1 MASRA
6 FKDINLSFKRHPVT
20 NDVVV
25 IRDEDAIK
33 RSVKNIIF
41 TILGEKPFNPNFG
54 SVINDSLFE
63 LNTSLNE
70 IRIADEINSS
80 LLNHEPRI
88 ANIDAT
94 VEIMPDSNEMNCTV
108 QYDIVGIPAPTQTVD
123 VLLFPASCLLYTSP
137 SPRDLVI
144 SRMPSSA

>member
-41 TILGEKPFNPNFG
+41 TILGEKPFEPNFG
-54 SVINDSLFE
+54 SVINNALFD
-63 LNTSLNE
+63 LNTNLSE
-70 IRIADEINSS
+70 IRVSDEIKAS
-80 LLNHEPRI
+80 LDNYEPRI
-88 ANIDAT
+88 DNIDVSVSVLA
-94 VEIMPDSNEMNCTV
+94 DSNEMNCTV
-108 QYDIVGIPAPTQTVD
+108 QYDIVCIPAPTQTVD
-123 VLLFPASCLLYTSP
+123 VLLFPA
-137 SPRDLVI
+137 RV
-144 SRMPSSA
+144 

>member
-1 MASRA
+1 VASRA

-20 NDVVV
+20 NDVVA

-41 TILGEKPFNPNFG
+41 TILGEKPFEPTFG

-70 IRIADEINSS
+70 IAVSDAIQSA
-80 LLNHEPRI
+80 LLNFEPRI
-88 ANIDAT
+88 DNIVAT
-94 VEIMPDSNEMNCTV
+94 VTVALDSNEMNATV
-108 QYDIVGIPAPTQTVD
+108 QYDITGIPAPTQSVQ
-123 VLLFPASCLLYTSP
+123 VLLFPA
-137 SPRDLVI
+137 RV
-144 SRMPSSA
+144 